1 MKKSVIV
8 VQYWTGCPKS
18 PNSRWQRF
26 LAIVRKCRERGWW
39 NYLVLAKIP
48 ENPALVEPFR
58 EVGCEIIL
66 QPRSRRNFDLA
77 SVWRTYKLLRRLDC
91 DVFHCYN
98 DHTSPLIGAA
108 LAGVPVRIWSKLAM
122 SPYYEKNIRPKGLRR
137 LALSS
142 RVSCALST
150 HVLARSKAVR
160 QELIVDGAAPGK
172 ISITPVDV
180 DCTLYGNTSE
190 SDMRAEMGYSKSDL
204 IITSVGHAVPVKG
217 WDILLSS
224 FEDIAREKP
233 EARLL
238 FVGSISSSNEITF
251 AKSLQDRVRQNGLS
265 DKVCFLGQR
274 DDIARILAISNVFVL
289 PSRSEGQPGALVEA
303 MASGLP
309 CLGTWV
315 GGVPE
320 VIMDGHDGLLVGR
333 EDVGAMTQAITRL
346 WKNKNLRKSLSEN
359 AKDSAKRFD
368 LTESTKKLIGVYL
381 NLLIKSDDRKERS
394 EKRRNENEM

>member
-1 MKKSVIV
+1 MTRPITV
-8 VQYWTGCPKS
+8 VQYWAGCPKS
-18 PNSRWQRF
+18 PNSKWRRF
-26 LAIVRKCRERGWW
+26 LAIIQKCQEQGWR
-39 NYLVLAKIP
+39 NYLVWTKIP
-48 ENPALVEPFR
+48 DNTELVVPFR
-58 EVGCEIIL
+58 EADCKVIL

-77 SVWRTYKLLRRLDC
+77 CVWRTNKLLRRLNC
-91 DVFHCYN
+91 DIFHCYN

-137 LALSS
+137 IALSS

-150 HVLARSKAVR
+150 RVLVRSKAVR
-160 QELIVDGAAPGK
+160 QELVADGAAPGK

-180 DCTLYGNTSE
+180 DITLYGNASE
-190 SDMRAEMGYSKSDL
+190 LDMRAEMEYSKSDL
-204 IITSVGHAVPVKG
+204 IITTVGHAVPVKG

-251 AKSLQDRVRQNGLS
+251 AKSLQDRVKQNGLS
-265 DKVCFLGQR
+265 DRVCFLGQR
-274 DDIARILAISNVFVL
+274 DDIARILTISDVFVL

-309 CLGTWV
+309 CVATRV

-320 VIMDGHDGLLVGR
+320 VITDGHDGLLVGR
-333 EDVGAMTQAITRL
+333 EDVGALTHAITNL
-346 WKNKNLRKSLSEN
+346 LKNKHMRKN
-359 AKDSAKRFD
+359 IGVCAKETAKRFD
-368 LTESTKKLIGVYL
+368 ITASTEKLFKLYIDLFSNTES
-381 NLLIKSDDRKERS
+381 
-394 EKRRNENEM
+394 

>member
-1 MKKSVIV
+1 MTRPVTA
-8 VQYWTGCPKS
+8 VQYWAGCPKA
-18 PNSRWQRF
+18 PNSKWQRF
-26 LAIVRKCRERGWW
+26 LAIIRKCREQGWQ
-39 NYLVLAKIP
+39 NCLVWSKMP
-48 ENPALVEPFR
+48 ENTALVEPFR
-58 EVGCEIIL
+58 EAGCKVIL
-66 QPRSRRNFDLA
+66 QPRSRRNFDIG
-77 SVWRTYKLLRRLDC
+77 SVWRTYKLMRRLNC
-91 DVFHCYN
+91 GIFHCYN

-142 RVSCALST
+142 RLSCALST
-150 HVLARSKAVR
+150 RVLVRSKAVR
-160 QELIVDGAAPGK
+160 QELIADGAVPCK

-180 DCTLYGNTSE
+180 DITLYGDASE
-190 SDMRAEMGYSKSDL
+190 LDMRAEMGYSKSDL
-204 IITSVGHAVPVKG
+204 IITTVGHAVPVKG

-238 FVGSISSSNEITF
+238 FAGSINSSHETTF

-265 DKVCFLGQR
+265 DRVCFLGQR
-274 DDIARILAISNVFVL
+274 DDIARILAISDVFVL

-309 CLGTWV
+309 CVGTRV

-320 VIMDGHDGLLVGR
+320 VITDGHDGFLVGW

-346 WKNKNLRKSLSEN
+346 LENKNLSKSLGEN
-359 AKDSAKRFD
+359 AKETARRFD
-368 LTESTKKLIGVYL
+368 ISVSTEKLFKLYMDL
-381 NLLIKSDDRKERS
+381 FCNT
-394 EKRRNENEM
+394 EN